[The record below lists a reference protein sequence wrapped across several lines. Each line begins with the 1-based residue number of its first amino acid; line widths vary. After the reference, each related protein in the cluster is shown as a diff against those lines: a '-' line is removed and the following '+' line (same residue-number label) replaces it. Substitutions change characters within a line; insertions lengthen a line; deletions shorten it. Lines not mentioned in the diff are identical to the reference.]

1 MTKLSTQSEPSGGAA
16 AAPRTSRVLAGQVV
30 SQGIAVGVAFVLSEK
45 LKIPRHDVAEGEV
58 KRELARFDQAL
69 ALSRDQ
75 LVTLKKQHVAS
86 EQTVRILESQLL
98 ILVDPLF
105 MGEVIQRVR
114 SERRNAESVVG
125 EVVDEFSRSFEAM
138 EDTYLRERA
147 ADVNDVGLRIL
158 RNLMGET
165 FPTLDKVGPDTVLVC
180 HQLSPSDV
188 AYLSTQKVLGIAAE
202 VGGLTSHAA
211 ILARGLG
218 IPALVGVT
226 GACAQATTGDP
237 VILDAMAGA
246 LRIDVSHEEQIEYTT
261 LRKRLSISKDK
272 LLSAA
277 TLEART
283 RDGVELAFRANI
295 SVPAE
300 AGSLESM
307 GALGVGLF
315 RTEYLYM
322 NTPRPPTEEEQYA
335 AYRRV
340 VEASNGGETVIRTLD
355 IGGDKN
361 VAYLGIPPEANPF
374 LGWRSIRFCLDTPD
388 LFRTQLRAI
397 LRASAHGPLRVMYP
411 MITSVDELRQAN
423 DLLAEARRELER
435 ERIATAPLVPVGV
448 MIEVPAAALIADQLA
463 RESAFFALG
472 TNDLIQYTM
481 AVDRTNERLS
491 SNFETLSVPVLRLIR
506 MVVEAAGTR
515 RLPVS
520 CCGEV
525 AATPEGFLLL
535 LGLGVREFSM
545 NVFSIPQMKQ
555 VARHVEVAAAQE
567 IAQRAL
573 AAGTLDEARRL
584 VQRYIR
590 PIVDQ
595 IGEA

>member
-1 MTKLSTQSEPSGGAA
+1 MTKLSTQVDSRAGAA
-16 AAPRTSRVLAGQVV
+16 LAPRAGRVLAGQVV
-30 SQGIAVGVAFVLSEK
+30 SQGIAVGTAFVLADK
-45 LKIPRHDVAEGEV
+45 LKIPRYDVAEGEV
-58 KRELARFDQAL
+58 KRELARFDEAL
-69 ALSRDQ
+69 ATSRDQ
-75 LVTLKKQHVAS
+75 LVTLKKQHVSS

-125 EVVDEFSRSFEAM
+125 DVVDEFSRSFEAM

-147 ADVNDVGLRIL
+147 ADVNDVGVRIL

-165 FPTLDKVGPDTVLVC
+165 FPTLDKVGPETVLVC

-226 GACAQATTGDP
+226 GACTQATTGDA
-237 VILDAMAGA
+237 VILDAIEGS
-246 LRIDVSHEEQIEYTT
+246 LRVGVNHEEQIAYTA
-261 LRKRLSISKDK
+261 LRKRLAVSKDK

-283 RDGVELAFRANI
+283 RDGAELAFRANI

-300 AGSLESM
+300 ADSLESM
-307 GALGVGLF
+307 GAHGVGLF

-322 NTPRPPTEEEQYA
+322 NAPRPPTEEEQYA

-340 VEASNGGETVIRTLD
+340 LEVSNGGSTVIRTLD

-361 VAYLGIPPEANPF
+361 VAYLGIPAEQNPF
-374 LGWRSIRFCLDTPD
+374 LGWRSIRFCLDTPE

-397 LRASAHGPLRVMYP
+397 LRASAHGPVRIMYP
-411 MITSVDELRQAN
+411 MIASLDELRQAN
-423 DLLAEARRELER
+423 AHLAEARRELES
-435 ERIATAPLVPVGV
+435 EGVAVAKDVPVGV

-463 RESAFFALG
+463 QEAAFFALG

-491 SNFETLSVPVLRLIR
+491 ASFETLSVPVLRLIR
-506 MVVEAAGTR
+506 MVMDAAGPK

-555 VARHVEVAAAQE
+555 VARQVELAAAQE
-567 IAQRAL
+567 IAQRVL